1 MIGSIKAKR
10 DSFGFIAAED
20 GLDYYFSTRDLVDHF
35 DLKIGDAVRF
45 EVVEPQPERGPR
57 AAHVALAVAR

>member
-1 MIGSIKAKR
+1 VIGSVKALR
-10 DSFGFIAAED
+10 DSYGFVAGED
-20 GLDYYFSTRDLVDHF
+20 GRDYYFADRDLVDDF

-57 AAHVALAVAR
+57 AVHVALAVAR